1 MNDQISKNPNP
12 NKPDNSQIEELLIKF
27 TPHPR
32 ACFYTKMEKAP
43 WIKSIHNKRI
53 RFFNSNSPVRR
64 WLLGMTIISLIFIL
78 IGISFFPSVRV
89 VARQIIYSFISAP
102 SNHIEI
108 QVTLSNPGDLFHFSD
123 PSNFPLTIQ
132 EVQVQSGYSVKELSR
147 LTKDLQL
154 VGSRFDTSYN
164 AVTILYK
171 GNEYKLFLTQRPVGN
186 GEDIFS
192 IGSTAQVNLVKI
204 GDQHGEFVVGG
215 WKAISTQTIP
225 NTLTP
230 GNQTDINAV
239 WDSSLPQYTLRWQ
252 IEGSMYELRS
262 IGEGSPSKL
271 ELISLANELK

>member
-1 MNDQISKNPNP
+1 MNDQINKNQNPNT
-12 NKPDNSQIEELLIKF
+12 PDNSQIEELLSKF
-27 TPHPR
+27 TPHPS

-43 WIKSIHNKRI
+43 WLKSIHNERI
-53 RFFNSNSPVRR
+53 RFFNSNSLVRTL
-64 WLLGMTIISLIFIL
+64 LLGMTIIILIFVL

-102 SNHIEI
+102 SNQIEI

-132 EVQVQSGYSVKELSR
+132 EVQGQSGYSVKELSR
-147 LTKDLQL
+147 LPKDLQL

-171 GNEYKLFLTQRPVGN
+171 GNDYKLFLTQRPVGN
-186 GEDIFS
+186 GEDVFS
-192 IGSTAQVNLVKI
+192 IGSNAQVNLVKI

-225 NTLTP
+225 NTRSP
-230 GNQTDINAV
+230 GSQTSINAV
-239 WDSSLPQYTLRWQ
+239 WDNNLPQYTLRWQ
-252 IEGSMYELRS
+252 IDGYNYELRT
-262 IGEGSPSKL
+262 IGEGSPSQS